1 MRKRELERLEKA
13 LLKKRDALIVE
24 IELIRKGNLDI
35 NHKEATGLVSGHSD
49 HMADLGTD
57 MQEREKAFLLASH
70 QSRFLYHVDE
80 ALRRIKE
87 GAYGACH
94 TCGKN
99 IRFQRLVAAPHAR
112 YCFTCKSKEE
122 EENRGR

>member
-1 MRKRELERLEKA
+1 MRKREIERLEKA
-13 LLKKRDALIVE
+13 LLKKRDELIIE
-24 IELIRKGNLDI
+24 IGLIRKGNLDI

-87 GAYGACH
+87 NAYGACH
-94 TCGKN
+94 TCGEN
-99 IRFQRLVAAPHAR
+99 INFQRLVAAPHAR
-112 YCFTCKSKEE
+112 YCITCKSIEE
-122 EENRGR
+122 KQDLGR